1 MRRSLGLADVWRTS
15 LLITAAS
22 LKEYTAKDLAQ
33 MAKSRG
39 VSGWHSMRKDELVKA
54 ILKLNK
60 SQGSRKSA
68 PAAKSTKSDVAASK
82 RSRPA
87 AAKPAPAKNGAVR
100 VEKSNPKVVREI
112 QDAHQR
118 REQLK
123 DISHTDGETGHDR
136 IALMV
141 RDSYWLHAYWEI
153 SRKSIQRAKAA
164 LAEHWHTARPVL
176 RLMEVDGGAA
186 ERVVRQIDIHGGV
199 RNWYIDVNEPPKS
212 FRAVIGYVAASGK
225 FHALSRSN
233 LVTTPEPGACDD
245 VDANW
250 SDVAENVDRIYAL
263 SGGNDDENVSRELK
277 ELLEERFSRPIGEPL
292 GAQLGKVAER
302 LHRQRPEFELDVDVE
317 MIVYGRTRT
326 GAYVTLSGDPVKVHE
341 DGAFLVKMNLP
352 DKRQIFPIVARSHDG
367 LEQRT
372 VALAIER
379 NTKIMDP
386 VSHDSGD

>member
-1 MRRSLGLADVWRTS
+1 MWRTS

-54 ILKLNK
+54 ILKLNRTPV
-60 SQGSRKSA
+60 SRK
-68 PAAKSTKSDVAASK
+68 AAATKATNTAQKSTKSDAAPAK
-82 RSRPA
+82 RSRTA
-87 AAKPAPAKNGAVR
+87 APPKSASAKNGAAR
-100 VEKSNPKVVREI
+100 VEKSNPKVVRNI
-112 QDAHQR
+112 QNAHER

-123 DISHTDGETGHDR
+123 DISHVDGDGAKDR

-186 ERVVRQIDIHGGV
+186 ERVVRQIEVHGGV

-212 FRAVIGYVAASGK
+212 FRAVIGYVSASGK

-233 LVTTPEPGACDD
+233 MVTTPEPGACDD

-277 ELLEERFSRPIGEPL
+277 EMLEERFSRPIGEPL

-386 VSHDSGD
+386 VSHDSSD

>member
-1 MRRSLGLADVWRTS
+1 MWRTS

-60 SQGSRKSA
+60 TQGNRKA
-68 PAAKSTKSDVAASK
+68 AAVAKEAKSEVASAKRTRSAAASK
-82 RSRPA
+82 ATS
-87 AAKPAPAKNGAVR
+87 AKP

-123 DISHTDGETGHDR
+123 DISHADHEAGQDR
-136 IALMV
+136 IVLMV

-186 ERVVRQIDIHGGV
+186 ERVVRQIDVHGGV
-199 RNWYIDVNEPPKS
+199 RNWYIDVNDPPKS
-212 FRAVIGYVAASGK
+212 FRAIIGYVAASGK

>member
-1 MRRSLGLADVWRTS
+1 M
-15 LLITAAS
+15 ITAAS

-54 ILKLNK
+54 ILKLNRTQ
-60 SQGSRKSA
+60 SNRKSSSKSSA
-68 PAAKSTKSDVAASK
+68 NGASATKTASAKAATKSASAK
-82 RSRPA
+82 RSRTTA
-87 AAKPAPAKNGAVR
+87 GGKRSAVAKNGAKG
-100 VEKSNPKVVREI
+100 EKSSPKVVRTI
-112 QDAHQR
+112 QDAFQR
-118 REQLK
+118 REQQK
-123 DISHTDGETGHDR
+123 DISHLEEDGAKDR

-153 SRKSIQRAKAA
+153 SRKSVQRAKAA

-186 ERVVRQIDIHGGV
+186 ERVVRQIEVHGGV

-233 LVTTPEPGACDD
+233 MVTTPEPGACDD

-250 SDVAENVDRIYAL
+250 SDVAENVDRIYAM

-277 ELLEERFSRPIGEPL
+277 EMLEERFSRPIGEPL
-292 GAQLGKVAER
+292 GAQLGKVAEH

-317 MIVYGRTRT
+317 MIVYGRTRG

-379 NTKIMDP
+379 NTKVMDP
-386 VSHDSGD
+386 VSHDSSD